1 MLSFCTITF
10 LFILSYRFF
19 DLSFRFPLFLS
30 VPVSLL
36 FLFVLLWFIS
46 FCRLTRPPSSFPYFG
61 QTFSSSRSCPCT
73 GVRVRAHACDREGT
87 SWYNTKGRK
96 IGNERERTLRATR
109 LEIISMLRV
118 EDRTCSRTCQARF
131 RVFDRIFYVCTPYTV
146 HPAAINSYSVAYRR
160 HPIYGDFVGRVIRP
174 VFSIAL
180 VN

>member
-1 MLSFCTITF
+1 MLSFYTITF

-19 DLSFRFPLFLS
+19 DLSFRFPPLLS
-30 VPVSLL
+30 VPVSPS

-46 FCRLTRPPSSFPYFG
+46 FCRLTCPPSSFPCFG
-61 QTFSSSRSCPCT
+61 ETFSSFWSCPCT
-73 GVRVRAHACDREGT
+73 GVRVRAHACDWEGT
-87 SWYNTKGRK
+87 SLYNAKGRK
-96 IGNERERTLRATR
+96 IGDKRERTLRATR

-118 EDRTCSRTCQARF
+118 EDRTCSRTCRPCF

-146 HPAAINSYSVAYRR
+146 HPAAINSYSVAHRR

-180 VN
+180 AN